1 MKIQELW
8 IHKSNKK
15 WSDYLLKHIYMNNY
29 CNLDIQQLLFQINIF
44 NLATS
49 SVFKIHTLIWHNTQH
64 TSTQAHT
71 TNTHTCSPWRRGH
84 RILGWILRH
93 LLMVG
98 GTAVGSSWILWP
110 KWQVCKRA
118 EPLTDR
124 KYQEH
129 HGNGGLPSERW
140 WTSYDWWGEQGAQ
153 CQQKCGVTESD
164 SNQRATVGKHNPHLQ
179 GHRDGTHSGVCA
191 ESQTSAA
198 C

>member
-71 TNTHTCSPWRRGH
+71 TNTHTCSQKRSHIPG
-84 RILGWILRH
+84 LANQVSV
-93 LLMVG
+93 LL
-98 GTAVGSSWILWP
+98 SSLII
-110 KWQVCKRA
+110 RFS
-118 EPLTDR
+118 DR
-124 KYQEH
+124 YF
-129 HGNGGLPSERW
+129 
-140 WTSYDWWGEQGAQ
+140 SYLVISKLVESRTYGEFWYRVMTRFFSKAQ
-153 CQQKCGVTESD
+153 IKTFWSFF
-164 SNQRATVGKHNPHLQ
+164 
-179 GHRDGTHSGVCA
+179 
-191 ESQTSAA
+191 
-198 C
+198 